1 MKQLLLAALLA
12 TSAPPASAGFFDMF
26 EDFSAESQDFMEK
39 WAGKF
44 GPSLEALGPKLDALL
59 DKVDDWTMYEL
70 PEVLPNGDIIM
81 RRKSAKETPTPEP
94 QAPEKPGLEL

>member
-12 TSAPPASAGFFDMF
+12 TTAPPAWAGFFDMF
-26 EDFSAESQDFMEK
+26 EDFSEESQEFMEK

-44 GPSLEALGPKLDALL
+44 GPSFEALGPKLDALL

-81 RRKSAKETPTPEP
+81 RRKPAKEIPAPQT
-94 QAPEKPGLEL
+94 QAPEKPGIDL